1 MPRLTILFIT
11 FTPAKAYATWPC
23 PLLSVGDSCFPFP
36 TRQLPGF
43 QRRHCLVPWVTL
55 LPVPRC
61 FAGRDAGF
69 GALSDAAVTGRG
81 QRQCHQLEQGVDKTF
96 QGPQRQ
102 AEQALEH
109 WRRFDGGIAVL
120 ETTARL

>member
-1 MPRLTILFIT
+1 MGNGALAGQAIVDVDRL
-11 FTPAKAYATWPC
+11 
-23 PLLSVGDSCFPFP
+23 
-36 TRQLPGF
+36 
-43 QRRHCLVPWVTL
+43 
-55 LPVPRC
+55 
-61 FAGRDAGF
+61 